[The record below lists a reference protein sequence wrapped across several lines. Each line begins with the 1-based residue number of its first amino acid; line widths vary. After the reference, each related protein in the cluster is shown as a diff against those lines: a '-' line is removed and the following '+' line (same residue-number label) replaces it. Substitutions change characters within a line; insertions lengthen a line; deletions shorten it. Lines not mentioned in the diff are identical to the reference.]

1 MTDKIKKDTS
11 LGEIAAK
18 YPKAAEVLAKKGMAC
33 VGCPMAMMETV
44 EMGAKSHGLD
54 VNKLLKEMNKALK
67 ED

>member
-1 MTDKIKKDTS
+1 MHNKIKKTTS

-18 YPKAAEVLAKKGMAC
+18 YPKAAEVLAKNGMAC

-54 VNKLLKEMNKALK
+54 VSKLLKEMNKAIK